1 MRLSP
6 QVLNWRAV
14 ALKTQFSTKI
24 RTSPDKGRPRHNE
37 RFRAEGLTGRVGN
50 ASAGSSSAQRI
61 VTTDF
66 ERALGSF
73 AVRHV
78 AVCLQ
83 TFHVGCGLVEV
94 ACEAS
99 LTIAAA
105 AVCAF
110 AAKTDEA
117 QLPMY
122 QPNRSFRE
130 PQSLIDAEALF
141 CEGG

>member
-1 MRLSP
+1 MS
-6 QVLNWRAV
+6 
-14 ALKTQFSTKI
+14 QFACKLF
-24 RTSPDKGRPRHNE
+24 TSAAAWSKLP
-37 RFRAEGLTGRVGN
+37 A
-50 ASAGSSSAQRI
+50 
-61 VTTDF
+61 
-66 ERALGSF
+66 
-73 AVRHV
+73 
-78 AVCLQ
+78 
-83 TFHVGCGLVEV
+83 
-94 ACEAS
+94 EAS